1 VAEYDE
7 TRKAV
12 EEEDSGPRFRG
23 LDMATV
29 LGLAGAFL
37 LIITAI
43 VLGGSPM
50 SFVNLPAILIVIC
63 GTYAVTMVSFSARD
77 VFQAQ
82 RSVSQAF
89 FRRLEQPSEMTMMML
104 RLSDKARRDS
114 PLSLQS
120 ILDQL
125 DEEEYLFQA
134 LQMVVDTVP
143 PDEIERVL
151 RREMNSINQRT
162 MQSVAVLRRAAEV
175 SPAMGL
181 IGTLVGLVQ
190 MLGNLTTPDAIGPGM
205 AVALLTTFYGAL
217 MANLLFAPIASKLER
232 NAEELM
238 LLHNIVLIAAVS
250 ISRQEN
256 PRRLETLLNTLLPPA
271 ERVSLYG

>member
-1 VAEYDE
+1 
-7 TRKAV
+7 
-12 EEEDSGPRFRG
+12 
-23 LDMATV
+23 
-29 LGLAGAFL
+29 
-37 LIITAI
+37 
-43 VLGGSPM
+43 
-50 SFVNLPAILIVIC
+50 
-63 GTYAVTMVSFSARD
+63 MVSFSARD
-77 VFQAQ
+77 VFAAQ
-82 RSVSQAF
+82 RVIAQAF
-89 FRRLEQPSEMTMMML
+89 FRRLEQPSEMTLMML

-162 MQSVAVLRRAAEV
+162 MKSVAVLRRASDVA
-175 SPAMGL
+175 PAMGL

-190 MLGNLTTPDAIGPGM
+190 MLGNLSTPEAIGPGM
-205 AVALLTTFYGAL
+205 AVALLTTFYGAI
-217 MANLLFAPIASKLER
+217 MANVFFAPIASKLER
-232 NAEELM
+232 NSEELM

-256 PRRLETLLNTLLPPA
+256 PPPA
-271 ERVSLYG
+271 GDLVEHPAAAGGPGQPVRLTRLARPAGRRRSSPCHRRCAAPAHRGNPM

>member
-1 VAEYDE
+1 MAEYEEAGAGAADE
-7 TRKAV
+7 EA
-12 EEEDSGPRFRG
+12 EPRFRG

-29 LGLAGAFL
+29 LGLTGAVFL
-37 LIITAI
+37 IVTAI
-43 VLGGSPM
+43 VLSGSPG
-50 SFVNLPAILIVIC
+50 SFIDIPAIMIVIL
-63 GTYAVTMVSFSARD
+63 GTYAITMVSFSARD
-77 VFQAQ
+77 VFAAQ
-82 RSVSQAF
+82 RVIAQAF
-89 FRRLEQPSEMTMMML
+89 FRRLEQPSEMTLMML

-162 MQSVAVLRRAAEV
+162 MKSVAVLRRASDVA
-175 SPAMGL
+175 PAMGL

-190 MLGNLTTPDAIGPGM
+190 MLGNLSTPEAIGPGM
-205 AVALLTTFYGAL
+205 AVALLTTFYGAI
-217 MANLLFAPIASKLER
+217 MANVFFAPIASKLER
-232 NAEELM
+232 NSEELM

-271 ERVSLYG
+271 DRVSLYG

>member
-1 VAEYDE
+1 MAEYDE
-7 TRKAV
+7 AGRAV
-12 EEEDSGPRFRG
+12 EQEESGPRFRG

-50 SFVNLPAILIVIC
+50 SFVNLPAILIVIA

-89 FRRLEQPSEMTMMML
+89 FRRLEQPSELTMMML

-120 ILDQL
+120 ILEQI
-125 DEEEYLFQA
+125 DEEEYLYQA

-190 MLGNLTTPDAIGPGM
+190 MLGNLTTPEAIGPGM

-238 LLHNIVLIAAVS
+238 LLHNVILIAAVS
-250 ISRQEN
+250 IARQEN

>member
-1 VAEYDE
+1 MAEYDE
-7 TRKAV
+7 ADRAV

-50 SFVNLPAILIVIC
+50 SFVNLPAILIVVA

-120 ILDQL
+120 ILEQI
-125 DEEEYLFQA
+125 DEEEYLYQA

-190 MLGNLTTPDAIGPGM
+190 MLGNLTTPEAIGPGM

-238 LLHNIVLIAAVS
+238 LLHNVILIAAVS
-250 ISRQEN
+250 IARQEN

>member
-1 VAEYDE
+1 VAEYEEAGQGVAEDE
-7 TRKAV
+7 A
-12 EEEDSGPRFRG
+12 EPRFRG
-23 LDMATV
+23 LDLATV
-29 LGLAGAFL
+29 LGLAGAVFL
-37 LIITAI
+37 IVAAI
-43 VLGGSPM
+43 VLGGSPG
-50 SFVNLPAILIVIC
+50 SFFDIPAIMIVIL

-77 VFQAQ
+77 VFAAQ
-82 RSVSQAF
+82 RVVAQAF
-89 FRRLEQPSEMTMMML
+89 FRRLEQPSDMTLMML

-151 RREMNSINQRT
+151 RREMNSISQRT
-162 MQSVAVLRRAAEV
+162 MKSVAVLRRASEV
-175 SPAMGL
+175 APAMGL

-190 MLGNLTTPDAIGPGM
+190 MLGNLSTPESIGPGM
-205 AVALLTTFYGAL
+205 AVALLTTFYGAI
-217 MANLLFAPIASKLER
+217 MANVFFAPIASKLER

-250 ISRQEN
+250 IARQEN

>member
-1 VAEYDE
+1 MAEYDE
-7 TRKAV
+7 ADRAV

-50 SFVNLPAILIVIC
+50 SFVNLPAILIVVA

-120 ILDQL
+120 ILEQI
-125 DEEEYLFQA
+125 DEEEYLYQA

-190 MLGNLTTPDAIGPGM
+190 MLGNLTTPEAIGPGM
-205 AVALLTTFYGAL
+205 AVALLTTFYGAIL
-217 MANLLFAPIASKLER
+217 ANMVFLPLASKLER
-232 NAEELM
+232 NAGVEAQVKQIYALGAAS
-238 LLHNIVLIAAVS
+238 IA
-250 ISRQEN
+250 RQEN
-256 PRRLETLLNTLLPPA
+256 PRRLEVALNATLPPT
-271 ERVSLYG
+271 ERVRFFD

>member
-1 VAEYDE
+1 MAEYEEAGQGVAEDE
-7 TRKAV
+7 A
-12 EEEDSGPRFRG
+12 EPRFRG
-23 LDMATV
+23 LDLATV
-29 LGLAGAFL
+29 LGLAGAVFL
-37 LIITAI
+37 IVAAI
-43 VLGGSPM
+43 VLGGSPG
-50 SFVNLPAILIVIC
+50 SFFDIPAIMIVIL

-77 VFQAQ
+77 VFAAQ
-82 RSVSQAF
+82 RVVAQAF
-89 FRRLEQPSEMTMMML
+89 FRRLEQPSDMTLMML

-151 RREMNSINQRT
+151 RREMNSISQRT
-162 MQSVAVLRRAAEV
+162 MKSVAVLRRASEV
-175 SPAMGL
+175 APAMGL

-190 MLGNLTTPDAIGPGM
+190 MLGNLSTPESIGPGM
-205 AVALLTTFYGAL
+205 AVALLTTFYGAI
-217 MANLLFAPIASKLER
+217 MANVFFAPIASKLER

-250 ISRQEN
+250 IARQEN

>member
-1 VAEYDE
+1 MAEY
-7 TRKAV
+7 
-12 EEEDSGPRFRG
+12 EEAGAAAEAEDAEPRFRG

-29 LGLAGAFL
+29 LGLIGAFF
-37 LIITAI
+37 LIVSAI
-43 VLGGSPM
+43 VLGGSPG
-50 SFVNLPAILIVIC
+50 SFFDLPAILIVIA

-82 RSVSQAF
+82 RTVSQAF
-89 FRRLEQPSEMTMMML
+89 FRRLEPPSEMTMMML

-125 DEEEYLFQA
+125 DDEEYLYQA
-134 LQMVVDTVP
+134 LQMVVDAVP

-162 MQSVAVLRRAAEV
+162 MKSVAVLRRASEV
-175 SPAMGL
+175 APAMGL

-190 MLGNLTTPDAIGPGM
+190 MLGNLSTPEAIGPGM
-205 AVALLTTFYGAL
+205 SVALLTTFYGAI
-217 MANLLFAPIASKLER
+217 MANIFFAPIASKLER

-250 ISRQEN
+250 IARQEN

-271 ERVSLYG
+271 ERVSLYA